1 MSKKKGLSFDEK
13 RDRMIELFFEKKDF
27 FQLKDLEKMAPKE
40 KGITAQTVK
49 EVLQSLVNDGLVDS
63 EKIGTSI
70 YFWSFPSKASQS
82 RKRKL
87 QDIRSRLEEIKAKSQ
102 DLQSQIVKAKIGK
115 EDCEER
121 TLLLTE
127 LKIQKEK
134 KQQLGKELEKYQESD
149 PEILEKLKQEA
160 DMAHEAANRWTDNI
174 FSTKSW
180 IKQKFSFED
189 KQIDQQFGIPSDFD
203 YVQ

>member
-82 RKRKL
+82 
-87 QDIRSRLEEIKAKSQ
+87 
-102 DLQSQIVKAKIGK
+102 
-115 EDCEER
+115 EER